1 MVFKLN
7 LSVLSEAD
15 EMVFEVLMLV
25 KKYSLLGCKAVW
37 TIGKTDEKICWS

>member
-25 KKYSLLGCKAVW
+25 KKYMVVFWVAKLCVL
-37 TIGKTDEKICWS
+37 